1 MKTEK
6 KISTNKIS
14 IYVITLIV
22 VDLVLTRYSKLLLG
36 YNPDAAIY
44 EPITKFIATG
54 LSCFMIGMIIKR
66 KEDKFKKCKI
76 YIPIIFFLLN
86 LFEIIMFKH
95 YDKNVIL
102 CNYLCTIPL
111 AMSIFSFAIGKD
123 NLKSNLFSII
133 GQKYSAGIYL
143 FHRIIQNVFDVIVIR
158 FLKFEQ
164 YIYIR
169 AIFIFIFTTVVVWAY
184 YKIKE
189 RIKII
194 YE

>member
-1 MKTEK
+1 MKTGK

-76 YIPIIFFLLN
+76 YIFL
-86 LFEIIMFKH
+86 
-95 YDKNVIL
+95 
-102 CNYLCTIPL
+102 
-111 AMSIFSFAIGKD
+111 
-123 NLKSNLFSII
+123 
-133 GQKYSAGIYL
+133 
-143 FHRIIQNVFDVIVIR
+143 
-158 FLKFEQ
+158 
-164 YIYIR
+164 
-169 AIFIFIFTTVVVWAY
+169 
-184 YKIKE
+184 
-189 RIKII
+189 
-194 YE
+194 